1 MLIPYLDAT
10 VFHHVAVLYT
20 EFRTK
25 ALGFHYV
32 FIWYL
37 YKQVLSAV

>member
-1 MLIPYLDAT
+1 MLIPYLDT
-10 VFHHVAVLYT
+10 RIFHHVAILYT

-32 FIWYL
+32 FIWRV
-37 YKQVLSAV
+37 YKQVFSAV